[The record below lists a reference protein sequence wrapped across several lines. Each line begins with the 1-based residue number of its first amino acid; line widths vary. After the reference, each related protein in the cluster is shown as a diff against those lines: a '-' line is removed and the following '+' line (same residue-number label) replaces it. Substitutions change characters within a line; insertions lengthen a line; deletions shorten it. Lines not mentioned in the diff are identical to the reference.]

1 VAIGCAPL
9 ILFCLSS
16 STDRLSQSAN
26 AAPGENNVRAIVPL
40 WQAVTPNDPR
50 FELVIGTN
58 PNDGEHAE
66 VSGALRAHERF
77 SLSRCDRFD
86 FDQLVAEPA
95 VVALSVPSA

>member
-16 STDRLSQSAN
+16 STERLSQSAN
-26 AAPGENNVRAIVPL
+26 AAPGENDVRAIVPL

-66 VSGALRAHERF
+66 VSGAFRAHEQF

-95 VVALSVPSA
+95 IVALSISSA